1 MIFLIGGDLDFYDYP
16 LDPKELEKERIH
28 SRIKMDA
35 VKHPKAPPS
44 QPNCV
49 YVILNQFSLSDDW
62 IAGLKT

>member
-35 VKHPKAPPS
+35 VKHPKAPPLPTKLCLRDS
-44 QPNCV
+44 QSV
-49 YVILNQFSLSDDW
+49 QSQ
-62 IAGLKT
+62 